1 VFEERYKYGVVRKKK
16 KADKSFST
24 KINFYKTSDQLPEV
38 IEAKDL
44 KKFFKRKPRLN
55 RHNKKIYN
63 GIKYDSGWEAEYA
76 EELDL
81 KKMAGVIT
89 GWQRQV
95 KIEMNVVEERGN
107 PVLTDKTM
115 YDLKQEGKTFT
126 HICNYYIDFVVLN
139 NNGFYEYIEIKGVV
153 TEVFK
158 MKWKLFNAMF
168 KTLHPGVKIVLIR

>member
-44 KKFFKRKPRLN
+44 KKIFKRKPRLN
-55 RHNKKIYN
+55 RHKKKIYN
-63 GIKYDSGWEAEYA
+63 EIKYDSGWEAEYA
-76 EELDL
+76 KELDL
-81 KKMAGVIT
+81 KKMAGIIKD
-89 GWQRQV
+89 WQRQV
-95 KIEMNVVEERGN
+95 RIEINLIVANGK
-107 PVLTDKTM
+107 PTLTDTPM
-115 YDLKQEGKTFT
+115 LILKEKGVSFT
-126 HICNYYIDFVVLN
+126 HICNYRIDFTVTN
-139 NNGFYEYIEIKGVV
+139 MDGSKEYVEVKGVV
-153 TEVFK
+153 TEVFE